1 MLRGEFYTMQ
11 PAQDG
16 STFSVTIQ
24 PTHPI
29 FEGHFPDRP
38 IVPGVCILQICK
50 ELCEHI
56 CGKELTITH
65 VRNVKFMQML
75 TPVEHQDVQFVLRT
89 AVNDD
94 QTVDL
99 RATVEHKG
107 ITFTKLHMALSP
119 NGLQ

>member
-11 PAQDG
+11 PAHDG
-16 STFSVTIQ
+16 GTFSVTLQ

-56 CGKELTITH
+56 YDKELTITH
-65 VRNVKFMQML
+65 VRNVKFLQML
-75 TPVEHQDVQFVLRT
+75 TPLEHREIQFVLRS
-89 AVNDD
+89 AVADD

-119 NGLQ
+119 HRLQ